1 MPKAIALILHDNKVL
16 LGSSGKWLMDVTR
29 KDKKDEL
36 AKKQRS
42 YETDKAKAEAE
53 ILKRLP
59 AGVHMKPIVKKPS
72 YYTTKFLKTSPPNK
86 QGFIKGDIEKGESGE
101 EAIAREV
108 EEETFTKFTASRFK
122 KVHGNIFT
130 LELTDAEAKDIVQN
144 WRAQFTKKIGELV
157 ALKWEPIKDLK
168 EADVNSD
175 STVAFSHLPTAG
187 GGRGSLGGRVFS
199 GGESKMATTR
209 SMTRRKT
216 RRAKSHCV
224 GIKRSAVCKR
234 TQGCKQAAGPKRRF
248 CRTAKNRKHSK

>member
-59 AGVHMKPIVKKPS
+59 AGVHMKPIVKKPT

-86 QGFIKGDIEKGESGE
+86 QGFIKGEIEKGESGE
-101 EAIAREV
+101 VAIAREV
-108 EEETFTKFTASRFK
+108 EEETFTKFPASRFK
-122 KVHGNIFT
+122 KVDTNIFT

-144 WRAQFTKKIGELV
+144 WRAHFTKKIGELV
-157 ALKWEPIKDLK
+157 ALKWEPIKGLK

-175 STVAFSHLPTAG
+175 STTAFSHLPKPG
-187 GGRGSLGGRVFS
+187 GGDVRVFS
-199 GGESKMATTR
+199 GGQNKMATTR

-248 CRTAKNRKHSK
+248 CRTAKNRKH